1 MEQSQIDPV
10 VIVGS
15 IIAIIVVLFIIV
27 LVIVIVLVMLVSRR
41 CRTDSSQLQ
50 GKEKRY
56 SRE

>member
-1 MEQSQIDPV
+1 MEQSQIDPA

-27 LVIVIVLVMLVSRR
+27 LVIVIVLLVSRR
-41 CRTDSSQLQ
+41 CRTDSSQ